1 MAVGF
6 DQQRFEQALA
16 AVQQHLTAQLGP
28 DFTSSLP
35 LSLQV
40 FDTLASTNQ
49 TLWELVG
56 QGAIAGTAVLGLQQV
71 AGRGQ
76 WGRTWQSPLGG
87 LYLSVA
93 LTPQLAIAD
102 SAQLTLCSAWGI
114 ATALRSYDIPVM
126 LKWPND
132 LVINGRK
139 LGGIL
144 TETRVHHGQITKAVV
159 GVGLNWANPVPETG
173 VNLATVLAGKTQRS
187 LDSLEQLAA
196 IALQGI
202 ASGYQRWQQE
212 GIEELLPSYVEL
224 MTGMG
229 RSVTL
234 SDRQGTIIGIS
245 PQGELKLRLA
255 PTHAESSLSTE
266 IMLKPGTIS
275 LGYDA

>member
-1 MAVGF
+1 MGF
-6 DQQRFEQALA
+6 DQQRFEQALT
-16 AVQQHLTAQLGP
+16 AVQKHLTTQLGS
-28 DFTSSLP
+28 DFTSSMP

-40 FDTLASTNQ
+40 FDTLTSTNQ
-49 TLWELVG
+49 TLWELVS
-56 QGAIAGTAVLGLQQV
+56 QGAIAGTAVLALQQV

-76 WGRTWQSPLGG
+76 WGRTWQSPVGG

-114 ATALRSYDIPVM
+114 ATVLRSYDIPVM

-132 LVINGRK
+132 LVVNGRK

-173 VNLATVLAGKTQRS
+173 INLATVLADQPQRS
-187 LDSLEQLAA
+187 LDSLEMVAA
-196 IALQGI
+196 IVWQGI
-202 ASGYQRWQQE
+202 ASGYQHWQEE
-212 GIEELLPSYVEL
+212 GIEKLLPSYVEL
-224 MTGMG
+224 LTGIG
-229 RSVTL
+229 HSVTL

-255 PTHAESSLSTE
+255 PTDSEPTLTTE

-275 LGYDA
+275 LGYEA